1 MGGNLGGKLAG
12 RSGTRARATRR
23 HAAAKHVNHERL
35 RAGGVARVTQH
46 DQARGRAAV
55 GKDARGQRH
64 DGAYATRGSK
74 LAAQLGLAA
83 HA

>member
-35 RAGGVARVTQH
+35 RAGGVGVEAVSGASVTSKAIFTAVTEALAGA
-46 DQARGRAAV
+46 QA
-55 GKDARGQRH
+55 
-64 DGAYATRGSK
+64 
-74 LAAQLGLAA
+74 
-83 HA
+83 